1 MVPSNALQRTFRMQ
15 FGHNMATCFT
25 IDIDG
30 KQYIVTARH
39 ALPGI
44 GKSVSIQLQQ
54 DRQWKDLNCNLVGIA
69 PEEVDIVVLAPPRA
83 ISPSHPLE
91 PTIKDMCLSQDAYF
105 LGFPYGLQA
114 DVGGLNA
121 DFPLP
126 LVKKACVSMFVLAPG
141 KTKYLLLDGHNNPG
155 FSGGPVIF
163 SPPGFGQFLNVRV
176 AGVVSGYNFVWEKV
190 FNQGKETDSEIKY
203 NTGIVIAYSI
213 EYAVELIRANPIGAL
228 VSAPNA

>member
-15 FGHNMATCFT
+15 FGDETATCFT
-25 IDIDG
+25 VDIDG

-44 GKSVSIQLQQ
+44 GQAVTIQLQH
-54 DRQWKDLNCNLVGIA
+54 DGQWKDLNCSLVGFA
-69 PEEVDIVVLAPPRA
+69 PDEVDIAVLAPPHA

-91 PTIKDMCLSQDAYF
+91 PTTKDMFLSQDAYF

-114 DVGGLNA
+114 EVGGLNA

-126 LVKKACVSMFVLAPG
+126 LVKKACVSMLTFAPG

-163 SPPGFGQFLNVRV
+163 SPHGQLQNVRV
-176 AGVVSGYNFVWEKV
+176 AGVISGYKFVWDKV
-190 FNQGKETDSEIKY
+190 FIQDKETDLAVKY
-203 NTGIVIAYSI
+203 NTGIVVAYSI
-213 EYAVELIRANPIGAL
+213 DYAVELIRANPIGAL
-228 VSAPNA
+228 VGATHA